1 MVQEIVR
8 CGVESQRGRHEIDE
22 RRRLLQSDPLKIAV
36 ASDLSAL
43 QLPAN
48 AQPIVR
54 SLQRQMD
61 VLAGLQFNDR
71 QPAGTSH
78 GEEVEN
84 AVFAP
89 GIGKNLSVDESL
101 IEQKTLQ
108 GGPRSGSEFL
118 AGFVDSEKNAAIIP
132 AREGEAAKAQ
142 PHFAGLRRG
151 MQSYGLW
158 RQCEDGIQRGLRQ
171 IQ

>member
-1 MVQEIVR
+1 M
-8 CGVESQRGRHEIDE
+8 ESKRGRDEIDE
-22 RRRLLQSDPLKIAV
+22 RRSLLQSDPLKIAV

-71 QPAGTSH
+71 QSAGTSH

-84 AVFAP
+84 AVLRP
-89 GIGKNLSVDESL
+89 GIGKHMSVDESL
-101 IEQKTLQ
+101 IEHGIDARDVLANNGFQPALRL
-108 GGPRSGSEFL
+108 GPVERM
-118 AGFVDSEKNAAIIP
+118 
-132 AREGEAAKAQ
+132 
-142 PHFAGLRRG
+142 AGLGGKGAGRN
-151 MQSYGLW
+151 
-158 RQCEDGIQRGLRQ
+158 C
-171 IQ
+171 